1 MSFLQDFFPIENG
14 VTPQRLGR
22 LLFASE
28 SNMDNCSTCRD
39 FCKHCQMSDPL
50 FHPRGDEKRVCYRQR
65 GAGFRVGSEK
75 ASFRPSKNPDGR
87 KPSIRRSEDR
97 QRDS

>member
-1 MSFLQDFFPIENG
+1 
-14 VTPQRLGR
+14 
-22 LLFASE
+22 
-28 SNMDNCSTCRD
+28 MDHIAMFRD
-39 FCKHCQMSDPL
+39 FCKHCQLPDPV
-50 FHPRGDEKRVCYRQR
+50 FHPRGDEKGVSDRQR

-97 QRDS
+97 QRDSSRE